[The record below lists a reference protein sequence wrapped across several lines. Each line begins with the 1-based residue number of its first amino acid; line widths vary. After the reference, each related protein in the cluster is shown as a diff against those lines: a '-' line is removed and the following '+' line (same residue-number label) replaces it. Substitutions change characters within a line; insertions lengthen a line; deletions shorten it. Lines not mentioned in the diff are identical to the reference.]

1 MDLHLLF
8 HSWRENMEQLLT
20 FVIFSLLAPQPG
32 RKKNICRPCLCALAG
47 SVTLSFAFFS
57 AFESSNTNRLDVSTG
72 ICLLQTVLRSAPT
85 CQECTLRCFSS
96 CLTTVAFQQ
105 EKVDLGLET
114 MWLYIDVFLRTGGGC
129 CHADLN
135 LGNAMQGTVHCVA
148 LVLSEK
154 LEFSS
159 LNLADCVVFQIHF
172 FSKPAGCRLQC

>member
-72 ICLLQTVLRSAPT
+72 ICLLQTLEISTNLPGVYLKVLLFLSNYS
-85 CQECTLRCFSS
+85 CFSAGKS
-96 CLTTVAFQQ
+96 RFRVG
-105 EKVDLGLET
+105 D
-114 MWLYIDVFLRTGGGC
+114 DVIIHWCISQNRWRLLSRWPEFRE
-129 CHADLN
+129 CHARD
-135 LGNAMQGTVHCVA
+135 C
-148 LVLSEK
+148 
-154 LEFSS
+154 S
-159 LNLADCVVFQIHF
+159 LRGSGFEWKVRV
-172 FSKPAGCRLQC
+172 